1 MLREVKN
8 YEYRENDVLGKGAFG
23 VVFKG
28 RLYIYKGYNMRTR
41 GPVAIKF
48 ISKSHFS

>member
-23 VVFKG
+23 VVYKG
-28 RLYIYKGYNMRTR
+28 RL
-41 GPVAIKF
+41 
-48 ISKSHFS
+48 